1 MPNGLNEKLSLSDY
15 LSKNSLRDVY
25 GNRLCG
31 MRETEFFLKKPKSL
45 ETKLRSAIRLIWSR
59 SKERRDILK
68 ECTSRRED
76 GIFVFECPICSIE
89 WPIQMAEVDHEP
101 PIGTLESWKDT
112 SRFIE
117 KMFFGPQRAICK
129 LCHKKK
135 TAEQRRK
142 RG

>member
-1 MPNGLNEKLSLSDY
+1 MTCGTTLERIELKGG
-15 LSKNSLRDVY
+15 KN
-25 GNRLCG
+25 
-31 MRETEFFLKKPKSL
+31 LKKPKSL

-59 SKERRDILK
+59 SKERREILK
-68 ECTSRRED
+68 SSIDETAK
-76 GIFVFECPICSIE
+76 GPNKYFNCPICMNA

-112 SRFIE
+112 AKFIE

-135 TAEQRRK
+135 TALQRRK
-142 RG
+142 K